1 MFRPTRI
8 LQVAVTSLFL
18 SGCAATGGS
27 QGVTPQNPCPPSG
40 NPAAGVSTE
49 AGESARGD
57 FLQPNGQLLP
67 ELQHFAQETAQAQSI
82 PLAEIVALLS
92 SARYNAQA
100 VRLMTPPAAPQ
111 RRLRRAWTSY
121 RKRHVD
127 PVRIRRGV
135 AFWQDNRISLDTVS
149 ARTGVP
155 PSIIVAIV
163 GIETVYGSFTG
174 NHRVLDTLTTLG
186 FRFPDPTRPQRQQMF
201 RDQLVDL
208 LVLNHQGKL
217 DARTVEGSFAGAI
230 GLPQFMPGSIMR
242 YAVDAQGN
250 SDGHIDLEH
259 SPADAIA
266 SVAAFLQAHGWVR
279 GVPVFAPIRLPAD
292 PLRLVQDG
300 LQPLSNWPALRAAG
314 AQALPGAETAWQSQ
328 PLGVID
334 LQDEIL
340 GTHEYR
346 TATPNFFAI
355 THYNHSYF
363 YAASVADLAH
373 EIAARVGYGDPNQPK
388 TPVDK

>member
-18 SGCAATGGS
+18 SGCAATGGG
-27 QGVTPQNPCPPSG
+27 QGAIHQNPLPPS
-40 NPAAGVSTE
+40 NSPISAGVSTG
-49 AGESARGD
+49 ANALARGD
-57 FLQPNGQLLP
+57 FLQPDGQLLP
-67 ELQHFAQETAQAQSI
+67 ELQRFAQETAQSQSI

-92 SARYNAQA
+92 NARYNAQA
-100 VRLMTPPAAPQ
+100 VRLMTPPPTPEG
-111 RRLRRAWTSY
+111 RLRRAWTSY

-127 PVRIRRGV
+127 HVRIRRGV
-135 AFWQDNRISLDTVS
+135 AFWQDNRASLDAAS

-208 LVLNHQGKL
+208 LVLNHQGRL

-242 YAVDAQGN
+242 YAVNAQGDSN
-250 SDGHIDLEH
+250 GRIDLEH

-266 SVAAFLQAHGWVR
+266 SVAVFLQAHGWIR
-279 GVPVFAPIRLPAD
+279 GVPVFAPIRLPAN
-292 PLRLVQDG
+292 PSGLVQDG
-300 LQPLSNWPALRAAG
+300 LQPLSNWPALQAAG
-314 AQALPGAETAWQSQ
+314 ARALPGAGTAWKSQ

-340 GTHEYR
+340 GTHDYR
-346 TATPNFFAI
+346 SATPNFFAI
-355 THYNHSYF
+355 THYNRSYF
-363 YAASVADLAH
+363 YAAAVTDLAH
-373 EIAARVGYGDPNQPK
+373 EIAARVGYGDPNQMNG
-388 TPVDK
+388 

>member
-18 SGCAATGGS
+18 SGCAATSGPHS
-27 QGVTPQNPCPPSG
+27 ATPQNPLPPPNS
-40 NPAAGVSTE
+40 PISASASTGASE
-49 AGESARGD
+49 PARGD
-57 FLQPNGQLLP
+57 FLQPDGQLLP
-67 ELQHFAQETAQAQSI
+67 ELQRFAQETAQAQSI
-82 PLAEIVALLS
+82 PLTEIVALLS
-92 SARYNAQA
+92 SAHYNAQA
-100 VRLMTPPAAPQ
+100 VRLMTPPATPQ

-135 AFWQDNRISLDTVS
+135 AFWQDNQASLDAAS

-242 YAVDAQGN
+242 YAVDAHGN
-250 SDGHIDLEH
+250 SEGRIDLEH

-279 GVPVFAPIRLPAD
+279 GVPVFAPVRLPAN
-292 PLRLVQDG
+292 PSGLVQDG
-300 LQPLSNWPALRAAG
+300 LQPLSNWPALQAAG
-314 AQALPGAETAWQSQ
+314 AQALSGAGTAWQSQ

-340 GTHEYR
+340 GTHDYR
-346 TATPNFFAI
+346 SATLNFFAI

-373 EIAARVGYGDPNQPK
+373 EIAARVGYGDPDRMNG
-388 TPVDK
+388 